1 MRISVNHCCE
11 LHGFRNISL
20 SGNLLNIEF
29 EMNYKLKYNIYTNLI
44 VCISDKN
51 FELSNKK
58 IINTVNPKRTN
69 IFQKITSEFNICDA
83 KSFMIKPI
91 IDVYMG
97 KIYSEN

>member
-1 MRISVNHCCE
+1 M
-11 LHGFRNISL
+11 
-20 SGNLLNIEF
+20 NIEF

-51 FELSNKK
+51 FELSNKE
-58 IINTVNPKRTN
+58 IINTVNPKRAN

-91 IDVYMG
+91 IDVYME
-97 KIYSEN
+97 KYIQRIELTCSEIVLHLQHDGII